1 MLDGYE
7 KFKTNSSLISYVTVL
22 QKKSTQQNKYVI
34 HTLINTYN
42 RNINI
47 SYDMKN
53 NTSFQSINNKKT
65 KKNYNKL

>member
-53 NTSFQSINNKKT
+53 NSSFQSINNKKT

>member
-34 HTLINTYN
+34 HTLTNTYN